1 MSHGRSLREELFR
14 KSTNQRRG
22 KRNQVTAKSCSER
35 SIHKKSTAATGRH
48 HPFAKKSQPTGVP
61 LLLVRSVLLYSP
73 RPRAQSNSVH
83 MDARAEQPLGLGGR
97 QHDGAAP
104 YVIQRDQ
111 AVGADRLF
119 SWLLLLLLLCKPL
132 GHAAPRMVYG
142 AARVPP
148 WRRAPPLAH
157 LYVVAVRAAGLE
169 SWPRLLLTARLGSGS
184 KLVVVYQSVLAHSY
198 SYDASHCQ
206 PLPVDLDIF
215 SFVCP
220 WSRFLLIFSNCPSRN
235 RL

>member
-1 MSHGRSLREELFR
+1 MVVLYEKNSLGNQPISDGENETRSRQ
-14 KSTNQRRG
+14 KA
-22 KRNQVTAKSCSER
+22 VR
-35 SIHKKSTAATGRH
+35 SVAFIKKALLPQAAITLSL
-48 HPFAKKSQPTGVP
+48 KKSQPTGVP